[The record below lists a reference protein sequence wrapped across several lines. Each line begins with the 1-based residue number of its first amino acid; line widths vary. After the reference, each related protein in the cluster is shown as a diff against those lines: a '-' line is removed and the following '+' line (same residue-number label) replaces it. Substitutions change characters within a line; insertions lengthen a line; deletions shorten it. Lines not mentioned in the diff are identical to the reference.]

1 MRTVRV
7 AMSFPAT
14 VHEAES
20 CWYDAARWPDWVDGL
35 DRIVALSADW
45 PRVGAGVDWESG
57 PAGRGSVHERV
68 IAHEPLVGQ
77 QLEVRDDSIQG
88 RQSVAFTPVDGGVE
102 VALTLE
108 YRITRR
114 SVFMPVIDFLFVGRA
129 MAASM
134 GTTLARF
141 GAELA
146 SRREAA
152 GASPRPP
159 VSSAGD

>member
-1 MRTVRV
+1 MR
-7 AMSFPAT
+7 FPGT
-14 VHEAES
+14 VHQAES
-20 CWYDAARWPDWVDGL
+20 CWYDAARWPEWVDGL
-35 DRIVALSADW
+35 ERIVAVSAEW
-45 PRVGAGVDWESG
+45 PDVGATVHWESG

-68 IAHEPLVGQ
+68 LAHEPLVGQ

-88 RQSVAFTPVDGGVE
+88 RQSVVFAPADEGVE

-129 MAASM
+129 MAASLS
-134 GTTLARF
+134 TTLARF

-146 SRREAA
+146 K
-152 GASPRPP
+152 
-159 VSSAGD
+159 

>member
-7 AMSFPAT
+7 AMQFPAA

-45 PRVGAGVDWESG
+45 PRVGATVAWESG
-57 PAGRGSVHERV
+57 PAGRGSVLERV
-68 IAHEPLVGQ
+68 VAYEPLVGQ
-77 QLEVRDDSIQG
+77 LLEVQDDSIRG
-88 RQSVAFTPVDGGVE
+88 RQSVAFASADGGVE

-114 SVFMPVIDFLFVGRA
+114 SLFMPVIDFLFVGRA
-129 MAASM
+129 MAASLS
-134 GTTLARF
+134 TTLARF

-146 SRREAA
+146 K
-152 GASPRPP
+152 
-159 VSSAGD
+159 